1 MTASQG
7 SETHISDEHVTG
19 QAPPPP
25 GGAATTRWRLHRGGI
40 VNVWQYAV
48 EEFDLSGGRAIFQ
61 GTNGSGKSRTLELLL
76 PLCLDGDLRQIG
88 SKGYD
93 TVSMRRLMLD
103 DYTGG
108 PNRIG
113 YAWLELRRTV
123 GGREEFLTSGIG
135 IKASANSQQIGDSW
149 RFVTDRRVGEDF
161 QLVFDGTPVGATQL
175 RDLLGAD
182 CLHDEEP
189 FRAKIAELVYGI
201 PAVRYADLLH
211 LQRTLRNPD
220 VGLKVLEGQ
229 LEQIL
234 SDSLPPLDPAVV
246 EQLARSF
253 EDLESIRD
261 NIRTLGAADT
271 ALQRFLSS
279 YAGYAYSSLR
289 SAGRRGVDATKELAT
304 ARNEI
309 TRLMARLG
317 DEESAAEKAEAEV
330 AQLEEQEL
338 ALESKIDSL
347 KSSPAY
353 DSVRDLADR
362 KRVVSAARQAAVS
375 ALGQL
380 RTQREHTE
388 QLVDSVV
395 SELARFV
402 DDTNQAAE
410 LSDSV
415 RSRMREAG
423 LDPRLCPQVPSVP
436 EAAATEVHEFVR
448 LTADPEAEPEEATRR
463 TPPDLAPHSL
473 RAALED
479 AGSQAAGAVAALRE
493 RCAVTLTLL
502 ERARELDSERS
513 EVERL
518 HREARE
524 AQLEATESVGRRNE
538 AAQRLEDVAATWHTA
553 VVHWSSA
560 GPLAT
565 TEPAPELVP
574 PTLADL
580 TADVDAARGA
590 TERAHG
596 WLRGRLPVLHT
607 EVARASRAVDD
618 LDRRMAESEDE
629 LDALR
634 AGVDP
639 EPALP
644 VSDVDRDPAAGAAFY
659 RLVDFAPSLSP
670 AERAGCEAALESSGL
685 LNAWVTADGTLTDAA
700 RRDLTAI
707 VAGATVSP
715 SLADVLVPAV
725 PPGSPVSAD
734 LVTRVLTRVGLDTDA
749 GLSIALDGRW
759 RAGVLTGAMTKP
771 AAEFV
776 GAGARETTRHRR
788 IGDLISELARLAD
801 ERELAVKALT
811 VTQEHVAAWERHT
824 DDYPDD
830 REVLAAHVTLRA
842 AAAAADDASNKA
854 FSLRD
859 KHSGT
864 GDRYRARQDALHTD
878 ARAAGLDATAE
889 SLQLARASAMEARTT
904 AEQLATALTKRCL
917 GGVDSL
923 TRSLDS
929 HARVDAELADVQAG
943 ADRACLDY
951 LNEQAGYEERVRAI
965 GGAAEQ
971 LERELSAAEEAR
983 ASVRRRLPE
992 IRKGATA
999 ARVKAGKSQTQI
1011 DTRQT
1016 KITELT
1022 EREAVAQHRFREALA
1037 ADGVWQA
1044 AVGQPLPA
1052 ESAEAYEVLTA
1063 HPRDGV
1069 SEDTVLG
1076 NLQTLQS
1083 TLAGSHDVIA
1093 QRSAD
1098 ILTVTVTGAQGPQP
1112 VAVAAR
1118 EVAARLT
1125 AQRGL
1130 LSEEY
1135 QLIFDTFMLRD
1146 LADKLATQIEVAD
1159 DLCRRMNETLDVARS
1174 SQGVHVQ
1181 LDWQPAPDLDEDM
1194 RQAMRLIRTPFA
1206 KRGDGQD
1213 EALRTALTERITA
1226 ERDGHSGDYAEV
1238 LARALDYRTWYRFTV
1253 RVKDLGPDGGPRTRR
1268 MRQLSSGET
1277 RLISYVTLFAAASAF
1292 YDAVSTAADQPP
1304 IRLVLLDEAFER
1316 LDEPTIARMLGLL
1329 VDLDM
1334 DWIITWPSGWGLS
1347 EKIPRM
1353 HIYDVLRPK
1362 GGTGIACTHAIWT
1375 GRSLTDDPR

>member
-1 MTASQG
+1 MT
-7 SETHISDEHVTG
+7 EEVR
-19 QAPPPP
+19 P
-25 GGAATTRWRLHRGGI
+25 TRWKLHRGGI

-48 EEFDLSGGRAIFQ
+48 EEFDLSGGRVIFQ

-113 YAWLELRRTV
+113 YAWIELRRTV
-123 GGREEFLTSGIG
+123 TRDGADREEFLTSGIG
-135 IKASANSQQIGDSW
+135 IKASANSQAIGDSW
-149 RFVTDRRVGEDF
+149 RWVTDRRVGEDF
-161 QLVFDGTPVGATQL
+161 QLVTDGTPVSATQL
-175 RDLLGAD
+175 RDILGAD

-271 ALQRFLSS
+271 ALQRFLAS

-289 SAGRRGVDATKELAT
+289 SAGKRSADASKELAS
-304 ARNEI
+304 AHNEI
-309 TRLMARLG
+309 TKLTSRLM
-317 DEESAAEKAEAEV
+317 DEERAAEQAETEV
-330 AQLEEQEL
+330 AALEEQEL
-338 ALESKIDSL
+338 TLEGKIDSL
-347 KSSPAY
+347 KASPAY

-375 ALGQL
+375 ALKQL

-395 SELARFV
+395 AELSRFS

-410 LSDSV
+410 LADSV

-423 LDPRLCPQVPSVP
+423 LDPRLCPTVPAVP
-436 EAAATEVHEFVR
+436 EAAATELVETVR
-448 LTADPEAEPEEATRR
+448 TSLDPEAEPEETTRR

-479 AGSQAAGAVAALRE
+479 AGEQAGRAVAALRE

-502 ERARELDSERS
+502 ERARELDSEKS
-513 EVERL
+513 EVDRL
-518 HREARE
+518 QREARE
-524 AQLEATESVGRRNE
+524 AQLQATEAVGQRNV
-538 AAQRLEDVAATWHTA
+538 AAQRLEDVAATWHAAATQWA
-553 VVHWSSA
+553 SA

-565 TEPAPELVP
+565 QPDTQELAPPAVTE
-574 PTLADL
+574 L
-580 TADVDAARGA
+580 TSDVDAATRSA
-590 TERAHG
+590 ERAHA
-596 WLRGRLPVLHT
+596 WLRSRLPALHA
-607 EVARASRAVDD
+607 EVDRASRAVD
-618 LDRRMAESEDE
+618 E
-629 LDALR
+629 LDQRMTESDAELVALQS
-634 AGVDP
+634 GVDP

-644 VSDVDRDPAAGAAFY
+644 LAGADRPSHAGEAFY
-659 RLVDFAPSLSP
+659 RLVDFSPTLSDVD
-670 AERAGCEAALESSGL
+670 RAGCEAALESSGL
-685 LNAWVTADGTLTDAA
+685 LNAWVTADGTLTDASS
-700 RRDLTAI
+700 RDLTAI
-707 VAGATVSP
+707 VAGPPVSP

-734 LVTRVLTRVGLDTDA
+734 LVTQLLSRVGLGSQA
-749 GLSIALDGRW
+749 GLSISLDGRW

-776 GAGARETTRHRR
+776 GAGARETTRHKR
-788 IGDLISELARLAD
+788 IGDLSADLARLAD
-801 ERELAVKALT
+801 ERELAAKALT
-811 VTQEHVAAWERHT
+811 VTQEHAAAWEQHI
-824 DDYPDD
+824 DEYPDD

-842 AAAAADDASNKA
+842 AASAADDASARA

-859 KHSGT
+859 RNSG
-864 GDRYRARQDALHTD
+864 GADRHRARHDALLTD
-878 ARAAGLDATAE
+878 ARAAGLDAAAE
-889 SLQLARASAMEARTT
+889 SLQLARASALEARTT

-923 TRSLDS
+923 TRALDN
-929 HARVDAELADVQAG
+929 HARTDAELADVQAG

-951 LNEQAGYEERVRAI
+951 VQEQAGYEERVKAI

-971 LERELSAAEEAR
+971 LERELSAAEESR
-983 ASVRRRLPE
+983 ASVRGRLPE
-992 IRKGATA
+992 LRQQATD
-999 ARVKAGKSQTQI
+999 ARVKAGKTQTQI
-1011 DTRQT
+1011 DNRQA
-1016 KITELT
+1016 KIAELT
-1022 EREAVAQHRFREALA
+1022 EREAGARQRFVDALS
-1037 ADGVWQA
+1037 ADGVWPA
-1044 AVGQPLPA
+1044 AVSADLPDDPA
-1052 ESAEAYEVLTA
+1052 EAFTVLTA
-1063 HPRDGV
+1063 NPRDGV
-1069 SEDTVLG
+1069 SEDTVLS

-1118 EVAARLT
+1118 EVAERLT
-1125 AQRGL
+1125 AQRDL

-1135 QLIFDTFMLRD
+1135 QQIFDAFMLRD
-1146 LADKLATQIEVAD
+1146 LADKLATQMEVAD

-1181 LDWQPAPDLDEDM
+1181 LDWQPAPDLDDDM
-1194 RQAMRLIRTPFA
+1194 RQAMTLIRTPFA
-1206 KRGDGQD
+1206 KRAEGQD
-1213 EALRTALTERITA
+1213 EALRTALTNRITS

-1253 RVKDLGPDGGPRTRR
+1253 RVKDLGPDGAPRTRR

-1292 YDAVSTAADQPP
+1292 YDAVSTTADQPP

-1375 GRSLTDDPR
+1375 GKGLTDDPR

>member
-1 MTASQG
+1 M
-7 SETHISDEHVTG
+7 
-19 QAPPPP
+19 
-25 GGAATTRWRLHRGGI
+25 TTRWKLHRGGI

-113 YAWLELRRTV
+113 YAWIELRRTV
-123 GGREEFLTSGIG
+123 GHNGTEREEFLTSGIG

-149 RFVTDRRVGEDF
+149 RFVTDRRVGQDF
-161 QLVFDGTPVGATQL
+161 PLVNDGTPIGATQL

-182 CLHDEEP
+182 CLHDEAP

-234 SDSLPPLDPAVV
+234 SDSLPPLDPAVI

-271 ALQRFLSS
+271 ALQRFLAS

-289 SAGRRGVDATKELAT
+289 TAGKRSADAAKELAS

-309 TRLMARLG
+309 TKLMTRCQ
-317 DEESAAEKAEAEV
+317 DEEQAAEQAEVEV

-338 ALESKIDSL
+338 TLEAKIDSL

-375 ALGQL
+375 ALKQL

-395 SELARFV
+395 AELARFT
-402 DDTNQAAE
+402 DDTTQAAE
-410 LSDSV
+410 LADSV

-423 LDPRLCPQVPSVP
+423 LDPRLCPTVPAVP
-436 EAAATEVHEFVR
+436 EAAATELHETVR
-448 LTADPEAEPEEATRR
+448 ISLDPEAEPEQTTRR

-473 RAALED
+473 RAALEH
-479 AGSQAAGAVAALRE
+479 AGEQAGQAVAALRE

-502 ERARELDSERS
+502 ERARELDTERS
-513 EVERL
+513 EVDRL
-518 HREARE
+518 QREARE

-553 VVHWSSA
+553 AVQWSSS

-565 TEPAPELVP
+565 VPYTGELAPPA
-574 PTLADL
+574 LADL
-580 TADVDAARGA
+580 TDNVDAAREA
-590 TERAHG
+590 TERAHA
-596 WLRGRLPVLHT
+596 WLRGRLPALAA
-607 EVARASRAVDD
+607 EVDRAARAVDE
-618 LDRRMAESEDE
+618 LDERMAEADAE
-629 LDALR
+629 LAALQ

-639 EPALP
+639 EPALLVP
-644 VSDVDRDPAAGAAFY
+644 DVDRSPTSGAAFY
-659 RLVDFAPSLSP
+659 RLVDFAPSLS
-670 AERAGCEAALESSGL
+670 AEDRAGCEAALESSGL
-685 LNAWVTADGTLTDAA
+685 LNAWVTADGTLTDASS
-700 RRDLTAI
+700 RDLTAI
-707 VAGATVSP
+707 VAGPPASP
-715 SLADVLVPAV
+715 SLSDVLAPAV
-725 PPGSPVSAD
+725 PPGSPVSTD
-734 LVTRVLTRVGLDTDA
+734 LVTRLLDRVGLGSADA
-749 GLSIALDGRW
+749 GLSISLDGRW

-776 GAGARETTRHRR
+776 GAGARETARHKR
-788 IGDLISELARLAD
+788 IGDLSSTLARLAD
-801 ERELAVKALT
+801 ERELAAKALT
-811 VTQEHVAAWERHT
+811 AAQEHAAAWERHI
-824 DDYPDD
+824 DEYPDD
-830 REVLAAHVTLRA
+830 RELLAAHVTLRA
-842 AAAAADDASNKA
+842 AAASADDASAKA

-859 KHSGT
+859 KNSGSA
-864 GDRYRARQDALHTD
+864 DRHRARYDALLTD
-878 ARAAGLDATAE
+878 ARAAGLDASAE
-889 SLQLARASAMEARTT
+889 SLQTARASALEARTT
-904 AEQLATALTKRCL
+904 AEQLASALTKRCL

-923 TRSLDS
+923 TRALDN
-929 HARVDAELADVQAG
+929 HARTDAELADVQAG

-951 LNEQAGYEERVRAI
+951 AHEQAGYEERVKAI

-971 LERELSAAEEAR
+971 LERELSAAEEQR
-983 ASVRRRLPE
+983 AAVRARLPE
-992 IRKGATA
+992 MRQQATD

-1011 DTRQT
+1011 DTKQT

-1022 EREAVAQHRFREALA
+1022 EREAVAKQRFRDALA
-1037 ADGVWQA
+1037 ADGVWPA
-1044 AVGQPLPA
+1044 AVPLELPDDPA
-1052 ESAEAYEVLTA
+1052 EAFTVLTA
-1063 HPRDGV
+1063 NPRDGV

-1093 QRSAD
+1093 QRSAE

-1118 EVAARLT
+1118 EVAERLA
-1125 AQRGL
+1125 AQRDL

-1135 QLIFDTFMLRD
+1135 QQIFDAFMLRD

-1181 LDWQPAPDLDEDM
+1181 LDWQPAPDLDDEM
-1194 RQAMRLIRTPFA
+1194 RQAMTLIRTPFA
-1206 KRGDGQD
+1206 KRGEGQD
-1213 EALRTALTERITA
+1213 EALRTALTDRITA
-1226 ERDGHSGDYAEV
+1226 ERDGHSGDYADV

-1253 RVKDLGPDGGPRTRR
+1253 RVKDLGPDGAPRTRR

-1304 IRLVLLDEAFER
+1304 VRLVLLDEAFER

-1362 GGTGIACTHAIWT
+1362 GGSGIACTHAIWT
-1375 GRSLTDDPR
+1375 GKALTEDPK

>member
-1 MTASQG
+1 MT
-7 SETHISDEHVTG
+7 D
-19 QAPPPP
+19 
-25 GGAATTRWRLHRGGI
+25 TRWKLHRGGI

-48 EEFDLSGGRAIFQ
+48 EEFDFSGGRVIFQ

-113 YAWLELRRTV
+113 YAWIELRRER
-123 GGREEFLTSGIG
+123 GGREEFLTTGIG

-149 RFVTDRRVGEDF
+149 RFVTDRRVGTGIEDF
-161 QLVFDGTPVGATQL
+161 PLVVDGTPVGATQL

-182 CLHDEEP
+182 CLHDEAP
-189 FRAKIAELVYGI
+189 FRAKVAELVYGI

-271 ALQRFLSS
+271 ALQRFLAS
-279 YAGYAYSSLR
+279 YNGYAYRELR
-289 SAGRRGVDATKELAT
+289 SAGKRGVDASKELSA

-309 TRLMARLG
+309 TKLMARLR
-317 DEESAAEKAEAEV
+317 DEEASAEKAEVEV

-338 ALESKIDSL
+338 TLESKIDSL

-375 ALGQL
+375 ALKGL

-410 LSDSV
+410 LADSV

-423 LDPRLCPQVPSVP
+423 LDPRLCPQVPAVP

-448 LTADPEAEPEEATRR
+448 LSLDPEAEPEETTRR
-463 TPPDLAPHSL
+463 TPPDLQPHSL
-473 RAALED
+473 RAALE
-479 AGSQAAGAVAALRE
+479 ACGAQAAEAVAALRE

-518 HREARE
+518 QREARE

-538 AAQRLEDVAATWHTA
+538 AAQRLEDVAATWHAA
-553 VVHWSSA
+553 VVQWSTA

-565 TEPAPELVP
+565 IERGPELTP
-574 PTLADL
+574 PALADL

-590 TERAHG
+590 TERVHA
-596 WLRGRLPVLHT
+596 WLRGRQPMLHA
-607 EVARASRAVDD
+607 EVDRAGRGVEE
-618 LDRRMAESEDE
+618 LDRRMLEAEDE
-629 LDALR
+629 LNALR

-659 RLVDFAPSLSP
+659 RLVDFALALSP

-685 LNAWVTADGTLTDAA
+685 LNAWVTADGTLTDATS
-700 RRDLTAI
+700 RDLTAI
-707 VAGATVSP
+707 VAGPAVSP

-734 LVTRVLTRVGLDTDA
+734 LVTQVLTRVGLDTDA
-749 GLSIALDGRW
+749 GLSISLDGRW

-776 GAGARETTRHRR
+776 GAGARETARHKR
-788 IGDLISELARLAD
+788 IGDITSGLARLAD

-811 VTQEHVAAWERHT
+811 VAQENVAAWERHT
-824 DDYPDD
+824 DEYPDD

-864 GDRYRARQDALHTD
+864 GDRYRARQDALLTD

-889 SLQLARASAMEARTT
+889 SLQLARASALEARTT
-904 AEQLATALTKRCL
+904 AEQLATTLTKRCL

-923 TRSLDS
+923 TRSLDN
-929 HARVDAELADVQAG
+929 HARIDAELADVQAA

-951 LNEQAGYEERVRAI
+951 LNEQAGYEERVKAI

-971 LERELSAAEEAR
+971 LERELSAAEEER
-983 ASVRRRLPE
+983 AAVRQRLPE
-992 IRKGATA
+992 IRQEATA

-1011 DTRQT
+1011 DTKQS
-1016 KITELT
+1016 KIAELT
-1022 EREAVAQHRFREALA
+1022 ERELAAQQRFRDALA
-1037 ADGVWQA
+1037 ADGVWPA
-1044 AVGQPLPA
+1044 AVDAPLPDDLT
-1052 ESAEAYEVLTA
+1052 EAYQVLMA

-1118 EVAARLT
+1118 EVAERLT
-1125 AQRGL
+1125 AQQDL

-1135 QLIFDTFMLRD
+1135 QQIFDAFMLRD

-1159 DLCRRMNETLDVARS
+1159 DLCRRMNDTLDVARS

-1181 LDWQPAPDLDEDM
+1181 LDWQPAPDLDDEM
-1194 RQAMRLIRTPFA
+1194 RQAMQLIRTPFA
-1206 KRGDGQD
+1206 KRAEGQD
-1213 EALRTALTERITA
+1213 EALRTALTDRITA

-1253 RVKDLGPDGGPRTRR
+1253 RVKDLGPDGSPRTRR

-1304 IRLVLLDEAFER
+1304 VRLVLLDEAFER

-1362 GGTGIACTHAIWT
+1362 GGSGIACTHAIWT
-1375 GRSLTDDPR
+1375 GKSLTDDPR

>member
-1 MTASQG
+1 M
-7 SETHISDEHVTG
+7 
-19 QAPPPP
+19 
-25 GGAATTRWRLHRGGI
+25 TTRWKLHRGGI

-48 EEFDLSGGRAIFQ
+48 EEFDFSGGRVIFQ

-113 YAWLELRRTV
+113 YAWIELRREV

-149 RFVTDRRVGEDF
+149 RFVTDRRVGAGLEDF
-161 QLVFDGTPVGATQL
+161 QLVYDGTPVGATQL

-182 CLHDEEP
+182 CLHDEGP

-234 SDSLPPLDPAVV
+234 SDSLPPLDPTVI

-279 YAGYAYSSLR
+279 YAGYAYRELR
-289 SAGRRGVDATKELAT
+289 SAGKRGVDASKELSA
-304 ARNEI
+304 ARTEI
-309 TRLMARLG
+309 TKLMARLR
-317 DEESAAEKAEAEV
+317 DEEAAAEKAEVEV

-338 ALESKIDSL
+338 TLESKIDSL

-375 ALGQL
+375 ALKQL

-410 LSDSV
+410 LADSV

-423 LDPRLCPQVPSVP
+423 LDPRLCPQVPAVP

-448 LTADPEAEPEEATRR
+448 LSLDPEAEPEEATRR
-463 TPPDLAPHSL
+463 VPPDIQPHSL
-473 RAALED
+473 RAALE
-479 AGSQAAGAVAALRE
+479 ACGAQAAEAVAALRE

-518 HREARE
+518 QREARE

-538 AAQRLEDVAATWHTA
+538 AAQRLEDVAATWHAA
-553 VVHWSSA
+553 VLRWSSA

-565 TEPAPELVP
+565 VEQAAELVP
-574 PTLADL
+574 PALADL
-580 TADVDAARGA
+580 AADVDAARGA
-590 TERAHG
+590 TERAAA
-596 WLRGRLPVLHT
+596 WLRGRLPVLHA
-607 EVARASRAVDD
+607 EVDRAGRGVDE
-618 LDRRMAESEDE
+618 LDRRMAAAEDE
-629 LDALR
+629 LNALR
-634 AGVDP
+634 SGVDP

-644 VSDVDRDPAAGAAFY
+644 VSDVDRDPATGAAFY
-659 RLVDFAPSLSP
+659 RLVDFAPALSA

-685 LNAWVTADGTLTDAA
+685 LNAWVTADGTLTDASS
-700 RRDLTAI
+700 RDLTAI
-707 VAGATVSP
+707 VAGPTVSP
-715 SLADVLVPAV
+715 SLSDVLVPAV

-734 LVTRVLTRVGLDTDA
+734 LVTQVLGRVGLGTDA

-776 GAGARETTRHRR
+776 GAGARETARQKR
-788 IGDLISELARLAD
+788 IGDLASELARLAD

-811 VTQEHVAAWERHT
+811 VAQEHVVAWEHHT
-824 DDYPDD
+824 DEYPDD
-830 REVLAAHVTLRA
+830 RELLAAHVTLRA
-842 AAAAADDASNKA
+842 AAASADDASNKA

-864 GDRYRARQDALHTD
+864 GDRYRARQDALLTD

-889 SLQLARASAMEARTT
+889 SLQLARASALEARTT
-904 AEQLATALTKRCL
+904 AEQLQTALTKRCL

-923 TRSLDS
+923 TRSLDN

-943 ADRACLDY
+943 ADRACLDHRS
-951 LNEQAGYEERVRAI
+951 EQAGYEERVRAI

-971 LERELSAAEEAR
+971 LERELSAAEEER
-983 ASVRRRLPE
+983 ASVRQRLPE
-992 IRKGATA
+992 IRQEATA
-999 ARVKAGKSQTQI
+999 ARVRAGKTQTQI
-1011 DTRQT
+1011 DTKQS
-1016 KITELT
+1016 KVAELT
-1022 EREAVAQHRFREALA
+1022 DREAAARQRFRDALS
-1037 ADGVWQA
+1037 ADGVWPA
-1044 AVGQPLPA
+1044 AVDAPVPDDLT
-1052 ESAEAYEVLTA
+1052 EAYQVLTA

-1069 SEDTVLG
+1069 GEDTVLG

-1118 EVAARLT
+1118 EVAERLT
-1125 AQRGL
+1125 AQRDL

-1135 QLIFDTFMLRD
+1135 QQIFDAFMLRD

-1159 DLCRRMNETLDVARS
+1159 DLCRRMNETLDRARS

-1181 LDWQPAPDLDEDM
+1181 LDWQPAPDLDDDM
-1194 RQAMRLIRTPFA
+1194 RQAMQLIRTPFA
-1206 KRGDGQD
+1206 KRAEGQD

-1238 LARALDYRTWYRFTV
+1238 LARALDYRSWYRFTV

-1304 IRLVLLDEAFER
+1304 VRLVLLDEAFER

-1375 GRSLTDDPR
+1375 GKSLTDPN

>member
-1 MTASQG
+1 MTAP
-7 SETHISDEHVTG
+7 V
-19 QAPPPP
+19 ANV
-25 GGAATTRWRLHRGGI
+25 TTRWQLHRGGI

-113 YAWLELRRTV
+113 YAWIELRREV

-135 IKASANSQQIGDSW
+135 IKASANSQAIGDSW
-149 RFVTDRRVGEDF
+149 RFVTDRRIGRDVE
-161 QLVFDGTPVGATQL
+161 LVVDGTPIGATQL

-189 FRAKIAELVYGI
+189 FRARIAELVYGI

-271 ALQRFLSS
+271 ALQRFLAS

-289 SAGRRGVDATKELAT
+289 GAGKRSMDASKDLAAARAEVTKLV
-304 ARNEI
+304 N
-309 TRLMARLG
+309 RLR
-317 DEESAAEKAEAEV
+317 DEESAAEKAEVEV
-330 AQLEEQEL
+330 AQLAEQEL
-338 ALESKIDSL
+338 TLESKIDSL

-395 SELARFV
+395 SELARFT
-402 DDTNQAAE
+402 DDTTQAAE
-410 LSDSV
+410 LAESV
-415 RSRMREAG
+415 RTRMREAG
-423 LDPRLCPQVPSVP
+423 LDPRLCPSVPVVP
-436 EAAATEVHEFVR
+436 EAAATELHETVR
-448 LTADPEAEPEEATRR
+448 TSLDPEAEPVETTRR

-473 RAALED
+473 RAALE
-479 AGSQAAGAVAALRE
+479 AAGEQAGAAVAALRE

-502 ERARELDSERS
+502 ERARELDAERT
-513 EVERL
+513 EVDRL

-538 AAQRLEDVAATWHTA
+538 AAQRLEDVAATWHGA
-553 VVHWSSA
+553 VLRWSAA

-565 TEPAPELVP
+565 LSEQVAPPPDLAALV
-574 PTLADL
+574 
-580 TADVDAARGA
+580 ADVDAAREA
-590 TERAHG
+590 TEAAHT
-596 WLRGRLPVLHT
+596 WLRGRLPALHA
-607 EVARASRAVDD
+607 EVERASRAVGE
-618 LDRRMAESEDE
+618 LDTRIGEGDDE
-629 LDALR
+629 LAALR
-634 AGVDP
+634 SGVDP

-644 VSDVDRDPAAGAAFY
+644 AAAGDRDPALGAAFY
-659 RLVDFAPSLSP
+659 RLVEFAPALTD
-670 AERAGCEAALESSGL
+670 AERAGCEAALESAGL

-700 RRDLTAI
+700 ARDLTAV
-707 VAGATVSP
+707 VAGPEVSP
-715 SLADVLVPAV
+715 SLADVLAPAV
-725 PPGSPVSAD
+725 PPGSPVSTS
-734 LVTRVLTRVGLDTDA
+734 LVTQLLTRVGLDSDA
-749 GLSIALDGRW
+749 GLSISLDGRW
-759 RAGVLTGAMTKP
+759 RAGVLTGAMSKP

-776 GAGARETTRHRR
+776 GAGARETARHRR
-788 IGDLISELARLAD
+788 IEDLTATLRALAD

-811 VTQEHVAAWERHT
+811 VAQEHAAAWSDHI

-830 REVLAAHVTLRA
+830 REVLAAHVTLRGA
-842 AAAAADDASNKA
+842 SAAADDANAKA

-859 KHSGT
+859 RHSGAA
-864 GDRYRARQDALHTD
+864 DRHRARQDALLSD
-878 ARAAGLDATAE
+878 ARTAGLDAAAE
-889 SLQLARASAMEARTT
+889 SLQLARASALEARAT

-923 TRSLDS
+923 TRALDN
-929 HARVDAELADVQAG
+929 HARTDAELADVQAG
-943 ADRACLDY
+943 ADRACLDHA
-951 LNEQAGYEERVRAI
+951 NERAGYEERVRAI
-965 GGAAEQ
+965 GEAAEQ

-983 ASVRRRLPE
+983 AAVRQRLP
-992 IRKGATA
+992 GARQQATD
-999 ARVKAGKSQTQI
+999 ARVRAGKTQTQI
-1011 DTRQT
+1011 DTKEARVA
-1016 KITELT
+1016 ELT
-1022 EREAVAQHRFREALA
+1022 DRETTAQHRFRDALA
-1037 ADGVWQA
+1037 AEGVWPA
-1044 AVGQPLPA
+1044 AVAAPLPA
-1052 ESAEAYEVLTA
+1052 DLGEAYTVLTA
-1063 HPRDGV
+1063 SPRDGV

-1112 VAVAAR
+1112 VAVAAA
-1118 EVAARLT
+1118 EVADRLA
-1125 AQRGL
+1125 AQRDL

-1135 QLIFDTFMLRD
+1135 QQIFDAFMLRD

-1159 DLCRRMNETLDVARS
+1159 DLCRRMNSTLDVVRS

-1194 RQAMRLIRTPFA
+1194 RQAITLIRTPFA
-1206 KRGDGQD
+1206 DRGDGQD
-1213 EALRTALTERITA
+1213 ETLRTALTDRITS

-1253 RVKDLGPDGGPRTRR
+1253 RVKDLGPDGAPRTRR

-1292 YDAVSTAADQPP
+1292 YDAVSTTAEQPP
-1304 IRLVLLDEAFER
+1304 VRLVLLDEAFER

-1362 GGTGIACTHAIWT
+1362 GGSGIACTHAIWT
-1375 GRSLTDDPR
+1375 GNTLTDHSD

>member
-1 MTASQG
+1 MTG
-7 SETHISDEHVTG
+7 
-19 QAPPPP
+19 
-25 GGAATTRWRLHRGGI
+25 RWKLHRGGI

-113 YAWLELRRTV
+113 YAWIELRRVV
-123 GGREEFLTSGIG
+123 GEREEFLTSGIG
-135 IKASANSQQIGDSW
+135 IKASANSQAIGDSW
-149 RFVTDRRVGEDF
+149 RFVTDRRVGQDF
-161 QLVFDGTPVGATQL
+161 PLVVDGTPVSATQL

-182 CLHDEEP
+182 RMHDEEP
-189 FRAKIAELVYGI
+189 FRARIAELVYGI
-201 PAVRYADLLH
+201 PAARYADLLH

-234 SDSLPPLDPAVV
+234 SDSLPPLDPAVI

-271 ALQRFLSS
+271 ALQRFLAS

-289 SAGRRGVDATKELAT
+289 TAGKRAVDATKELTA

-309 TRLMARLG
+309 TKLMARLAN
-317 DEESAAEKAEAEV
+317 EEQAAEQAEV
-330 AQLEEQEL
+330 EVATLEEQEL
-338 ALESKIDSL
+338 ALEAKIDSL
-347 KSSPAY
+347 RSSPAY

-375 ALGQL
+375 ALKQL

-395 SELARFV
+395 AELARFT
-402 DDTNQAAE
+402 DDTTQAAE
-410 LSDSV
+410 LSDAV
-415 RSRMREAG
+415 RARMREAG
-423 LDPRLCPQVPSVP
+423 LDSRLCPTVPAVP
-436 EAAATEVHEFVR
+436 EAAATELVETVR
-448 LTADPEAEPEEATRR
+448 TSFDPEAEPEETTRR
-463 TPPDLAPHSL
+463 TPPDVAPHSL
-473 RAALED
+473 RAALE
-479 AGSQAAGAVAALRE
+479 AAGEQAGHAVAALRE

-502 ERARELDSERS
+502 ERARELDTERS
-513 EVERL
+513 EVDRL
-518 HREARE
+518 QREARD
-524 AQLEATESVGRRNE
+524 AQLKATEAVGQRNE
-538 AAQRLEDVAATWHTA
+538 AAQRLEDVAATWHAATTKWA
-553 VVHWSSA
+553 ES

-565 TEPAPELVP
+565 LTAHPELALP
-574 PTLADL
+574 ALADL
-580 TADVDAARGA
+580 TSDVDAAKQA
-590 TERAHG
+590 TERAHA
-596 WLRGRLPVLHT
+596 WLRGQVPALHA
-607 EVARASRAVDD
+607 EVDRASRVVYG
-618 LDRRMAESEDE
+618 LDVQLAEAETE
-629 LDALR
+629 LAALQS
-634 AGVDP
+634 GVDP

-644 VSDVDRDPAAGAAFY
+644 VSDVDRSPAEGAAFY

-670 AERAGCEAALESSGL
+670 ADRAGCEAALESAGL
-685 LNAWVTADGTLTDAA
+685 LNAWVTADGTLTDATS
-700 RRDLTAI
+700 RDLTAI
-707 VAGATVSP
+707 VAGPEVSP
-715 SLADVLVPAV
+715 SLKDVLTPAV
-725 PPGSPVSAD
+725 PPGSPVSTD
-734 LVTRVLTRVGLDTDA
+734 LVTRLLSRVGLDTDA
-749 GLSIALDGRW
+749 GLSISLDGRW

-776 GAGARETTRHRR
+776 GAGARETTRHKR
-788 IGDLISELARLAD
+788 IHDLSTELARLAD
-801 ERELAVKALT
+801 ERELAAKALT
-811 VTQEHVAAWERHT
+811 VAQEHATAWERHI
-824 DDYPDD
+824 DEHPDD
-830 REVLAAHVTLRA
+830 RELLAAHVTLRA
-842 AAAAADDASNKA
+842 ATAAADDASAKA

-859 KHSGT
+859 KNAGQA
-864 GDRYRARQDALHTD
+864 DRHRARQDALLVD
-878 ARAAGLDATAE
+878 ARAAGLDAAAE
-889 SLQLARASAMEARTT
+889 SLQLARASALEARTT

-923 TRSLDS
+923 TRALDN

-951 LNEQAGYEERVRAI
+951 AYEQAAYEERVRAI

-971 LERELSAAEEAR
+971 LERELSAAEEQR
-983 ASVRRRLPE
+983 ASVRQRLPE
-992 IRKGATA
+992 VRQRATD
-999 ARVKAGKSQTQI
+999 ARVKAGKTQTQI

-1016 KITELT
+1016 KTEELT
-1022 EREAVAQHRFREALA
+1022 ERETAARQRFRDALA
-1037 ADGVWQA
+1037 ADGVWPA
-1044 AVGQPLPA
+1044 AVPA
-1052 ESAEAYEVLTA
+1052 ELPDDLTEAYTTLMANT
-1063 HPRDGV
+1063 RDGV
-1069 SEDTVLG
+1069 SEDTVLS

-1118 EVAARLT
+1118 EVAERLG
-1125 AQRGL
+1125 AQRDL

-1135 QLIFDTFMLRD
+1135 QQIFDAFMLRD

-1181 LDWQPAPDLDEDM
+1181 LDWQPAPDLDDVM
-1194 RQAMRLIRTPFA
+1194 RQAIALIRTPFA
-1206 KRGDGQD
+1206 KRGEGQD
-1213 EALRTALTERITA
+1213 EALRTALTDRITA
-1226 ERDGHSGDYAEV
+1226 ERDGHTGDYADV

-1253 RVKDLGPDGGPRTRR
+1253 RVKDLGPDGAPRTRR

-1362 GGTGIACTHAIWT
+1362 GGSGIACTHAIWT
-1375 GRSLTDDPR
+1375 GKALTEDPK

>member
-1 MTASQG
+1 MTTPT
-7 SETHISDEHVTG
+7 EVR
-19 QAPPPP
+19 P
-25 GGAATTRWRLHRGGI
+25 TRWTLHRGGI

-48 EEFDLSGGRAIFQ
+48 EEFDLSGGRVIFQ

-113 YAWLELRRTV
+113 YAWIELRRTTGV
-123 GGREEFLTSGIG
+123 DGSVREEFLTSGIG
-135 IKASANSQQIGDSW
+135 IKASANSQTIGDSW
-149 RFVTDRRVGEDF
+149 RWVTDRRVGVDF
-161 QLVFDGTPVGATQL
+161 DLVTDGTPVGATQL

-271 ALQRFLSS
+271 ALQRFLAS

-289 SAGRRGVDATKELAT
+289 SAGKKSADAAKELAG
-304 ARNEI
+304 AHNEI
-309 TRLMARLG
+309 TKLTARLM
-317 DEESAAEKAEAEV
+317 DEEKAAEQAEIDV
-330 AQLEEQEL
+330 AALEEQEL
-338 ALESKIDSL
+338 TLEGKIDSL

-362 KRVVSAARQAAVS
+362 KRIVSAARQAAVS
-375 ALGQL
+375 ALKQL

-395 SELARFV
+395 AELSRFT
-402 DDTNQAAE
+402 DDTTQAAE
-410 LSDSV
+410 LADSV

-423 LDPRLCPQVPSVP
+423 LDPRLCPTVPAVP
-436 EAAATEVHEFVR
+436 EAAATELVEVVR
-448 LTADPEAEPEEATRR
+448 TSLDPEAEPEQTTRR

-473 RAALED
+473 RAALAE
-479 AGSQAAGAVAALRE
+479 AGEQAGRAVAALRE

-502 ERARELDSERS
+502 ERARELDTERS
-513 EVERL
+513 EVDRL
-518 HREARE
+518 QREARE
-524 AQLEATESVGRRNE
+524 AQLQATEAVGQRNV
-538 AAQRLEDVAATWHTA
+538 AAQRLEDVAATWHAAA
-553 VVHWSSA
+553 VQWSSA

-565 TEPAPELVP
+565 QPDARELAPPAV
-574 PTLADL
+574 ADL
-580 TADVDAARGA
+580 TSDVDAATRA
-590 TERAHG
+590 TERAHA
-596 WLRGRLPVLHT
+596 WLRSRLPALHA
-607 EVARASRAVDD
+607 EADRASRAVDD
-618 LDRRMAESEDE
+618 LDDRMTEADAE
-629 LDALR
+629 LAALQ

-639 EPALP
+639 EPPKP
-644 VSDVDRDPAAGAAFY
+644 VSSVERSPHEGEAFY
-659 RLVDFAPSLSP
+659 RLVDFASSLSDVD
-670 AERAGCEAALESSGL
+670 RAGCEAALESSGL

-700 RRDLTAI
+700 SRDLTAI
-707 VAGATVSP
+707 VAGPAASP

-725 PPGSPVSAD
+725 PPGSPVSTD
-734 LVTRVLTRVGLDTDA
+734 LVTQLLSRVGLDAEA
-749 GLSIALDGRW
+749 GLSISLDGRW

-776 GAGARETTRHRR
+776 GAGARETGRHKR
-788 IGDLISELARLAD
+788 IGDLSAELARLAD
-801 ERELAVKALT
+801 ERELAAKALT
-811 VTQEHVAAWERHT
+811 VAQEHAAAWEHHI
-824 DDYPDD
+824 DEYPDD

-842 AAAAADDASNKA
+842 AAGAADDASTKA

-859 KHSGT
+859 RNSGAA
-864 GDRYRARQDALHTD
+864 DRHRARHDALLTD
-878 ARAAGLDATAE
+878 ARAAGLDAAAE
-889 SLQLARASAMEARTT
+889 SLQLARASALEARTT
-904 AEQLATALTKRCL
+904 AEQLAAALTKRCL
-917 GGVDSL
+917 GGVDNL
-923 TRSLDS
+923 TRALDN
-929 HARVDAELADVQAG
+929 HARTDAELADVQAG

-951 LNEQAGYEERVRAI
+951 AQEQAGYEERVKAI

-971 LERELSAAEEAR
+971 LERELSAAEDER
-983 ASVRRRLPE
+983 AAVRGRLPE
-992 IRKGATA
+992 LRQQATD

-1011 DTRQT
+1011 DNRQA

-1022 EREAVAQHRFREALA
+1022 EREAGVRQRFVDALA
-1037 ADGVWQA
+1037 ADGVWPA
-1044 AVGQPLPA
+1044 AVSAELPEDPA
-1052 ESAEAYEVLTA
+1052 EAFTVLTA
-1063 HPRDGV
+1063 NPRDGV

-1093 QRSAD
+1093 QRTAD
-1098 ILTVTVTGAQGPQP
+1098 ILTVTVTGARGPQP

-1118 EVAARLT
+1118 EVAERLA
-1125 AQRGL
+1125 AQRDL

-1135 QLIFDTFMLRD
+1135 QQIFDAFMLRD

-1194 RQAMRLIRTPFA
+1194 RHAMTLIRTPFA
-1206 KRGDGQD
+1206 KRGEGQD
-1213 EALRTALTERITA
+1213 ETLRTALTDRITA
-1226 ERDGHSGDYAEV
+1226 ERDGHSGDYADV

-1253 RVKDLGPDGGPRTRR
+1253 RVKDLGPDGSPRTRR

-1304 IRLVLLDEAFER
+1304 VRLVLLDEAFER

-1375 GRSLTDDPR
+1375 GKGLTEDPR

>member
-1 MTASQG
+1 MTA
-7 SETHISDEHVTG
+7 
-19 QAPPPP
+19 
-25 GGAATTRWRLHRGGI
+25 TRWKLHRGGI

-113 YAWLELRRTV
+113 YAWIELRREV
-123 GGREEFLTSGIG
+123 NGREEFLTSGIG

-149 RFVTDRRVGEDF
+149 RFVTDRRVGNGLEDF
-161 QLVFDGTPVGATQL
+161 QLVVDGTPVGATQL

-289 SAGRRGVDATKELAT
+289 SAGKRGVDAAKELSA

-309 TRLMARLG
+309 TKLMARLG
-317 DEESAAEKAEAEV
+317 DEESAASSAEVEV

-338 ALESKIDSL
+338 TLESKIDSL

-375 ALGQL
+375 ALKQL

-410 LSDSV
+410 LADSV

-423 LDPRLCPQVPSVP
+423 LDPRLCPQVPAVP

-448 LTADPEAEPEEATRR
+448 LSLDPEAEPEEATRR
-463 TPPDLAPHSL
+463 TPPDLQPHSL
-473 RAALED
+473 RAALEG
-479 AGSQAAGAVAALRE
+479 AGAQAAEAVAALRE

-518 HREARE
+518 QREARE

-538 AAQRLEDVAATWHTA
+538 AAQRLEDVAATWHAA
-553 VVHWSSA
+553 VLQWSSA
-560 GPLAT
+560 GPLANL
-565 TEPAPELVP
+565 ERAEELVP
-574 PTLADL
+574 PPLADL
-580 TADVDAARGA
+580 AADVDAARGA
-590 TERAHG
+590 TERAAG
-596 WLRGRLPVLHT
+596 WLRGRLPVLHAD
-607 EVARASRAVDD
+607 VDRASRGVDD

-629 LDALR
+629 LNALR

-644 VSDVDRDPAAGAAFY
+644 VSDVDRDPASGAAFY

-670 AERAGCEAALESSGL
+670 EERAGCEAALESSGL
-685 LNAWVTADGTLTDAA
+685 LNAWVTADGTLRDATS
-700 RRDLTAI
+700 RDLTAI
-707 VAGATVSP
+707 VAGPKVSP
-715 SLADVLVPAV
+715 SLSDVLVPAV
-725 PPGSPVSAD
+725 PPGSPVSTD
-734 LVTRVLTRVGLDTDA
+734 LVTQVLTRVGLDSDDKTDA
-749 GLSIALDGRW
+749 GLSISLDGRW

-776 GAGARETTRHRR
+776 GAGARETTRHKR
-788 IGDLISELARLAD
+788 IGDLSSELARLAD

-811 VTQEHVAAWERHT
+811 VAQEAVAAWERHT
-824 DDYPDD
+824 DEYPDD

-842 AAAAADDASNKA
+842 AAASADDASNKA

-864 GDRYRARQDALHTD
+864 GDRYRARQDALLTD

-889 SLQLARASAMEARTT
+889 SLQLARASALEARTT

-923 TRSLDS
+923 TRSLDN

-971 LERELSAAEEAR
+971 LERELSAAEEER
-983 ASVRRRLPE
+983 AAVRQRLPE
-992 IRKGATA
+992 LRQEATA
-999 ARVKAGKSQTQI
+999 ARVKAGKTQTQI
-1011 DTRQT
+1011 DSKQS
-1016 KITELT
+1016 KIAELT
-1022 EREAVAQHRFREALA
+1022 EREAAAQQRFRDALA
-1037 ADGVWQA
+1037 ADGVWSA
-1044 AVGQPLPA
+1044 AVSEDLP
-1052 ESAEAYEVLTA
+1052 EDLAEAFQVLTA

-1118 EVAARLT
+1118 EVAERLT
-1125 AQRGL
+1125 AQRDL

-1135 QLIFDTFMLRD
+1135 QQIFDAFMLRD

-1181 LDWQPAPDLDEDM
+1181 LDWQPAPDLDDDM
-1194 RQAMRLIRTPFA
+1194 RQAMHLIRTPFA
-1206 KRGDGQD
+1206 KRGEGQD
-1213 EALRTALTERITA
+1213 EALRAALTERITA

-1238 LARALDYRTWYRFTV
+1238 LARALDYRSWYRFTV
-1253 RVKDLGPDGGPRTRR
+1253 RVKDLGPDGSPRTRR

-1304 IRLVLLDEAFER
+1304 VRLVLLDEAFER

-1362 GGTGIACTHAIWT
+1362 GGSGIACTHAIWT
-1375 GRSLTDDPR
+1375 GKSLTDDPR

>member
-1 MTASQG
+1 MTD
-7 SETHISDEHVTG
+7 TR
-19 QAPPPP
+19 P
-25 GGAATTRWRLHRGGI
+25 TRWQLHRGGI

-113 YAWLELRRTV
+113 YAWIELRRTV
-123 GGREEFLTSGIG
+123 GDREEFLTSGIG
-135 IKASANSQQIGDSW
+135 VKASANSQTIGDSW
-149 RFVTDRRVGEDF
+149 RFITDRRVGIDVE
-161 QLVFDGTPVGATQL
+161 LVVDGTPVGVTQL

-271 ALQRFLSS
+271 ALQRFLAS
-279 YAGYAYSSLR
+279 YAGYAYGSLR
-289 SAGRRGVDATKELAT
+289 SAGKRGNDAAKELA
-304 ARNEI
+304 AAHNEV
-309 TRLMARLG
+309 TRLG
-317 DEESAAEKAEAEV
+317 DRLRDEEAAAAEAETEV
-330 AQLEEQEL
+330 ARLEEQEL
-338 ALESKIDSL
+338 TLESRIDSL

-362 KRVVSAARQAAVS
+362 KRVVSSARQAAVS
-375 ALGQL
+375 ALKQL

-395 SELARFV
+395 AELSRFA
-402 DDTNQAAE
+402 DDTTQAAE
-410 LSDSV
+410 LARTV
-415 RSRMREAG
+415 RDRMREAG
-423 LDPRLCPQVPSVP
+423 LDPRLCPEVPAVP
-436 EAAATEVHEFVR
+436 EAAATETHEVVR
-448 LTADPEAEPEEATRR
+448 TSLDPEAEPVETTRR
-463 TPPDLAPHSL
+463 TPPDLAPYSL
-473 RAALED
+473 RAALE
-479 AGSQAAGAVAALRE
+479 AAGEQAGRAVAALRE

-502 ERARELDSERS
+502 ERARELDTERT
-513 EVERL
+513 EVDRL

-524 AQLEATESVGRRNE
+524 AQLEATEAVGRRNE
-538 AAQRLEDVAATWHTA
+538 AAQRLEDVAATWHGAA
-553 VVHWSSA
+553 VRWSSS
-560 GPLAT
+560 GPLASL

-574 PTLADL
+574 PDLAAL
-580 TADVDAARGA
+580 TEDVHAARGA
-590 TERAHG
+590 TERAHA
-596 WLRGRLPVLHT
+596 WLRGRLPALHA
-607 EVARASRAVDD
+607 EVERANRAVDD
-618 LDRRMAESEDE
+618 LDTQIGEANDE
-629 LDALR
+629 LAALR
-634 AGVDP
+634 SGVDP

-644 VSDVDRDPAAGAAFY
+644 AGAEGRDPAAGAAFY
-659 RLVDFAPSLSP
+659 RLVDFAPDLSP
-670 AERAGCEAALESSGL
+670 EDRAGCEAALEASGL
-685 LNAWVTADGTLTDAA
+685 LNAWVTEDGTLTDAA

-707 VAGATVSP
+707 VAGPEVSP
-715 SLADVLVPAV
+715 SLSDVLAPAV
-725 PPGSPVSAD
+725 PPDCPVPSD
-734 LVTRVLTRVGLDTDA
+734 LVRRLLARVGLDAADA
-749 GLSIALDGRW
+749 GLSISLDGRW

-776 GAGARETTRHRR
+776 GAGARETARRRR
-788 IGDLISELARLAD
+788 IGDLSSTLGALSD

-811 VTQEHVAAWERHT
+811 VAQEHAAAWERHI
-824 DDYPDD
+824 DEYPDD

-842 AAAAADDASNKA
+842 AAESADDASQKA

-859 KHSGT
+859 RHSGAA
-864 GDRYRARQDALHTD
+864 DRHRARQDALLTD
-878 ARAAGLDATAE
+878 TRAAGLDASAE
-889 SLQLARASAMEARTT
+889 SLQLARASALEARTT

-923 TRSLDS
+923 TRSLDN

-951 LNEQAGYEERVRAI
+951 ANESAGYEERVRAI

-971 LERELSAAEEAR
+971 LERELSAAEDER
-983 ASVRRRLPE
+983 ASVRQKLP
-992 IRKGATA
+992 GARQQATD
-999 ARVKAGKSQTQI
+999 ARVRAGKTQTQI
-1011 DTRQT
+1011 DTKQT
-1016 KITELT
+1016 KIAELA
-1022 EREAVAQHRFREALA
+1022 ERESVARQRFRDALA
-1037 ADGVWQA
+1037 ADGVWSA
-1044 AVGQPLPA
+1044 AVDAELP
-1052 ESAEAYEVLTA
+1052 EDLGEAFAVLSKS
-1063 HPRDGV
+1063 PRDGV

-1118 EVAARLT
+1118 EVAERLA
-1125 AQRGL
+1125 AQRDL

-1135 QLIFDTFMLRD
+1135 QQIFDAFMLRD

-1194 RQAMRLIRTPFA
+1194 RQAMALIRTPFA
-1206 KRGDGQD
+1206 KRAESQD
-1213 EALRTALTERITA
+1213 AALRTALTDRITA
-1226 ERDGHSGDYAEV
+1226 ERDGHSGDYADV
-1238 LARALDYRTWYRFTV
+1238 LARALDYRSWYRFTV
-1253 RVKDLGPDGGPRTRR
+1253 RVRDVGPDGSPRTRR

-1304 IRLVLLDEAFER
+1304 VRLVLLDEAFER

-1362 GGTGIACTHAIWT
+1362 GGSGIACTHAIWT
-1375 GRSLTDDPR
+1375 GKTLTESGDR

>member
-1 MTASQG
+1 MTEPLAQV
-7 SETHISDEHVTG
+7 E
-19 QAPPPP
+19 PRP
-25 GGAATTRWRLHRGGI
+25 TRWQLHRGGI

-48 EEFDLSGGRAIFQ
+48 EEFDLSGGRVIFQ

-113 YAWLELRRTV
+113 YAWIELRRTT
-123 GGREEFLTSGIG
+123 GEREEFLTSGIG
-135 IKASANSQQIGDSW
+135 IKASANSQAIGDSW
-149 RFVTDRRVGEDF
+149 RFVTDKRIGVDVE
-161 QLVFDGTPVGATQL
+161 LVVDGTPVGATQL
-175 RDLLGAD
+175 RDLIGAD

-189 FRAKIAELVYGI
+189 FRARIAELVYGI

-234 SDSLPPLDPAVV
+234 SDSLPPLDPAVI

-271 ALQRFLSS
+271 ALQRFLAS

-289 SAGRRGVDATKELAT
+289 SAGKRAVDASKELAS

-309 TRLMARLG
+309 VRFTTRLA
-317 DEESAAEKAEAEV
+317 DEEQAAEEAEV
-330 AQLEEQEL
+330 EVATLEEFEL
-338 ALESKIDSL
+338 TLEGKIDSL

-362 KRVVSAARQAAVS
+362 KRVVSAARGAAVS
-375 ALGQL
+375 ALKQL

-395 SELARFV
+395 TELARFT
-402 DDTNQAAE
+402 DDTTQAAE

-423 LDPRLCPQVPSVP
+423 LEPRLCPTVPVVP
-436 EAAATEVHEFVR
+436 EAAATELVETVR
-448 LTADPEAEPEEATRR
+448 TSLDPEEEPEETTRR

-473 RAALED
+473 RAALEE
-479 AGSQAAGAVAALRE
+479 AGEQAGQAVAVLRE

-502 ERARELDSERS
+502 ERARELDTERS
-513 EVERL
+513 EVDRL
-518 HREARE
+518 QREARE

-538 AAQRLEDVAATWHTA
+538 AAQRLEDIAATWHGAATR
-553 VVHWSSA
+553 WSSS

-565 TEPAPELVP
+565 LPDTEELAPP
-574 PTLADL
+574 PIADL
-580 TADVDAARGA
+580 TADAGSAQEGA
-590 TERAHG
+590 ERAHA
-596 WLRGRLPVLHT
+596 WLRGRLPALHA
-607 EVARASRAVDD
+607 EVDRAARAVD
-618 LDRRMAESEDE
+618 E
-629 LDALR
+629 LDERMTEADAELAALQS
-634 AGVDP
+634 GVDP
-639 EPALP
+639 EPTLP
-644 VSDVDRDPAAGAAFY
+644 VSDVDRSGDGAAFY
-659 RLVDFAPSLSP
+659 RLVDFSPSLS
-670 AERAGCEAALESSGL
+670 AADRAGCEAALEAAGL

-700 RRDLTAI
+700 SRDLTAI
-707 VAGATVSP
+707 VAGPAVSP
-715 SLADVLVPAV
+715 SLSDVLVPAV
-725 PPGSPVSAD
+725 PPGSPVSTD
-734 LVTRVLTRVGLDTDA
+734 LVTQLLSRVGLNSEA
-749 GLSIALDGRW
+749 GLSVSLDGRW

-776 GAGARETTRHRR
+776 GAGARETARHKR
-788 IGDLISELARLAD
+788 IGDLSSSLSLLAD
-801 ERELAVKALT
+801 ERELASKALT
-811 VTQEHVAAWERHT
+811 VAQEHAAAWERHI
-824 DDYPDD
+824 DEYPDD

-842 AAAAADDASNKA
+842 AAASADDASAKA

-859 KHSGT
+859 KNAGKA
-864 GDRYRARQDALHTD
+864 DRHRARQDALLTD
-878 ARAAGLDATAE
+878 ARAAGLDAAAD
-889 SLQLARASAMEARTT
+889 SLQLARASALEARTT

-923 TRSLDS
+923 TKALDN
-929 HARVDAELADVQAG
+929 HARADAELADVQAG

-951 LNEQAGYEERVRAI
+951 AHEQAGYEERVRAI

-971 LERELSAAEEAR
+971 LERELSAAEESR
-983 ASVRRRLPE
+983 AAVRTRLPE
-992 IRKGATA
+992 VRQEATD
-999 ARVKAGKSQTQI
+999 ARVKAGKTQTQI
-1011 DTRQT
+1011 DTKQT
-1016 KITELT
+1016 KVTELT
-1022 EREAVAQHRFREALA
+1022 ERETVARQRFQDALS
-1037 ADGVWQA
+1037 ADGVWPA
-1044 AVGQPLPA
+1044 AVAAELP
-1052 ESAEAYEVLTA
+1052 EDLTEAYTA
-1063 HPRDGV
+1063 LMANQRDGV

-1118 EVAARLT
+1118 EVAERLG
-1125 AQRGL
+1125 AQRNL

-1135 QLIFDTFMLRD
+1135 QQIFDAFMLRD

-1194 RQAMRLIRTPFA
+1194 RQAMALIRTPFA
-1206 KRGDGQD
+1206 KRGEGQD
-1213 EALRTALTERITA
+1213 EALRTALTDRITA
-1226 ERDGHSGDYAEV
+1226 ERDGHSGDYADV

-1253 RVKDLGPDGGPRTRR
+1253 RVKDLGPDGSPRTRR

-1304 IRLVLLDEAFER
+1304 VRLVLLDEAFER

-1362 GGTGIACTHAIWT
+1362 GGSGIACTHAIWT
-1375 GRSLTDDPR
+1375 GKALTEDPR

>member
-1 MTASQG
+1 MTDPRPS
-7 SETHISDEHVTG
+7 
-19 QAPPPP
+19 
-25 GGAATTRWRLHRGGI
+25 RWKLHRGGI

-113 YAWLELRRTV
+113 YAWLELRREV
-123 GGREEFLTSGIG
+123 GGRAEFLTSGIG

-149 RFVTDRRVGEDF
+149 RFVTDRRVGRDENAF
-161 QLVFDGTPVGATQL
+161 ELVVDGTPVGATQL

-289 SAGRRGVDATKELAT
+289 TAGKRSAEASKELAT
-304 ARNEI
+304 AHNEI
-309 TRLMARLG
+309 TKLGTRLR
-317 DEESAAEKAEAEV
+317 DEESAAESAEV
-330 AQLEEQEL
+330 AVARLEEQEL
-338 ALESKIDSL
+338 TLESKIDSL

-362 KRVVSAARQAAVS
+362 KRVVSAARQAAVA

-395 SELARFV
+395 SELGRFT
-402 DDTNQAAE
+402 DDTSQAAE
-410 LSDSV
+410 LADSV

-423 LDPRLCPQVPSVP
+423 LDPRLCPSVPAVP
-436 EAAATEVHEFVR
+436 EAAATEVHETVR
-448 LTADPEAEPEEATRR
+448 TTLDPDVEPVATTRR

-473 RAALED
+473 RVALAD
-479 AGSQAAGAVAALRE
+479 AGEQAGQAVAALRE

-502 ERARELDSERS
+502 ERARELDTERT
-513 EVERL
+513 EVDRL
-518 HREARE
+518 QREARE
-524 AQLEATESVGRRNE
+524 AQLEATEAVGRRNE

-553 VVHWSSA
+553 AGSWSSS
-560 GPLAT
+560 GPLASMP
-565 TEPAPELVP
+565 EPVAELAPP
-574 PTLADL
+574 ALAPL
-580 TADVDAARGA
+580 TADINAARGA
-590 TERAHG
+590 TELAHA
-596 WLRGRLPVLHT
+596 WLRGRLPALHA
-607 EVARASRAVDD
+607 EVDRANRAV
-618 LDRRMAESEDE
+618 DE
-629 LDALR
+629 LDARIGEANDELAALR
-634 AGVDP
+634 SGVDP

-644 VSDVDRDPAAGAAFY
+644 TSAEKREPALGAAFY
-659 RLVDFAPSLSP
+659 RLVDFADALS
-670 AERAGCEAALESSGL
+670 ASDRAGCEAALESCGL

-700 RRDLTAI
+700 RRYLTAI
-707 VAGATVSP
+707 VAGPSVSP
-715 SLADVLVPAV
+715 ALSSVLVPAV
-725 PPGSPVSAD
+725 PPDSPVSAD
-734 LVTRVLTRVGLDTDA
+734 LVTQLLSRVGLDSDA
-749 GLSIALDGRW
+749 GLSISLDGRW
-759 RAGVLTGAMTKP
+759 RAGVLTGTMTKP

-776 GAGARETTRHRR
+776 GAGARETARHKR
-788 IGDLISELARLAD
+788 IGDLTSSLRRLAD

-811 VTQEHVAAWERHT
+811 VAQEHAAAWERHI
-824 DDYPDD
+824 DNYPDD
-830 REVLAAHVTLRA
+830 REVLAAHVTLRGA
-842 AAAAADDASNKA
+842 ASSADDASSKA

-859 KHSGT
+859 RNSGAA
-864 GDRYRARQDALHTD
+864 DRHRAQRDALLTD
-878 ARAAGLDATAE
+878 ARSAGLDAAAE
-889 SLQLARASAMEARTT
+889 SLQHARASALEARTT
-904 AEQLATALTKRCL
+904 AEQLAAALTKRCL

-923 TRSLDS
+923 TRALDN
-929 HARVDAELADVQAG
+929 HARTDAELADVQAG
-943 ADRACLDY
+943 ADRACLDFV
-951 LNEQAGYEERVRAI
+951 NERAGYEERVRAI
-965 GGAAEQ
+965 GEAAEQ
-971 LERELSAAEEAR
+971 LERELSAAEDER
-983 ASVRRRLPE
+983 AAVRQRLPGE
-992 IRKGATA
+992 RQQATD
-999 ARVKAGKSQTQI
+999 ARVKAGKTQTQI
-1011 DTRQT
+1011 DTKQT

-1022 EREAVAQHRFREALA
+1022 ERETGARQRFRDALT
-1037 ADGVWQA
+1037 ADGVWSA
-1044 AVGQPLPA
+1044 AVDADLPDELA
-1052 ESAEAYEVLTA
+1052 DAFTVLTA
-1063 HPRDGV
+1063 APRDGV

-1118 EVAARLT
+1118 EVAKRLA
-1125 AQRGL
+1125 AQRDL

-1135 QLIFDTFMLRD
+1135 QQIFDAFMLRD
-1146 LADKLATQIEVAD
+1146 LADKLATQIGVAD

-1181 LDWQPAPDLDEDM
+1181 LDWQPAPDLDDDM
-1194 RQAMRLIRTPFA
+1194 RQAMVLIRTPFA
-1206 KRGDGQD
+1206 KRAEGQD
-1213 EALRTALTERITA
+1213 AALRAALTDRITA
-1226 ERDGHSGDYAEV
+1226 ERDGHSGDYADV
-1238 LARALDYRTWYRFTV
+1238 LARALDYRSWYRFTV
-1253 RVKDLGPDGGPRTRR
+1253 RVRDLGPDGSPRTRR

-1304 IRLVLLDEAFER
+1304 VRLVLLDEAFER

-1375 GRSLTDDPR
+1375 GKSLTDESR

>member
-1 MTASQG
+1 MTD
-7 SETHISDEHVTG
+7 TR
-19 QAPPPP
+19 P
-25 GGAATTRWRLHRGGI
+25 TRWKLHRGGI

-113 YAWLELRRTV
+113 YAWIELRRTV
-123 GGREEFLTSGIG
+123 GADAEEREEFLTSGIG

-161 QLVFDGTPVGATQL
+161 ELVVDGTPLGATQL

-271 ALQRFLSS
+271 ALQRFLAS
-279 YAGYAYSSLR
+279 YAGYAYGSLR
-289 SAGRRGVDATKELAT
+289 SAGKRSADAARELAS
-304 ARNEI
+304 ARGEVANLT
-309 TRLMARLG
+309 TRLA
-317 DEESAAEKAEAEV
+317 DEEAAAEKAEVEV

-338 ALESKIDSL
+338 TLEAKIDSL

-375 ALGQL
+375 ALKQL

-395 SELARFV
+395 AELARFS

-410 LSDSV
+410 LADSV

-423 LDPRLCPQVPSVP
+423 LDPRLCPTVPAVP
-436 EAAATEVHEFVR
+436 EAAATDLHETVR
-448 LTADPEAEPEEATRR
+448 LSLDPEAEPEETTRR

-473 RAALED
+473 RAAL
-479 AGSQAAGAVAALRE
+479 AAAGEQAGRAVAALRE

-502 ERARELDSERS
+502 ERARELESERS

-518 HREARE
+518 QREARE
-524 AQLEATESVGRRNE
+524 AQLEATEAVGRRNE

-553 VVHWSSA
+553 ALRWSAA

-565 TEPAPELVP
+565 RSAPAPELAP
-574 PTLADL
+574 PSLGEL

-590 TERAHG
+590 TERAHA
-596 WLRGRLPVLHT
+596 WLRGRLPALHA
-607 EVARASRAVDD
+607 EVDRAARAVDE
-618 LDRRMAESEDE
+618 LDQRMAAAEDE
-629 LDALR
+629 LNALR

-644 VSDVDRDPAAGAAFY
+644 VAGADRDAALGAAFY

-670 AERAGCEAALESSGL
+670 EERAGCEAALESSGL

-700 RRDLTAI
+700 RRDLSAV
-707 VAGATVSP
+707 VAGPAVSP

-725 PPGSPVSAD
+725 PPGSPVSAE
-734 LVTRVLTRVGLDTDA
+734 LVTRLLTRVALDGSDA

-759 RAGVLTGAMTKP
+759 RAGVLAGAGAKP

-776 GAGARETTRHRR
+776 GAGARETTRHKR
-788 IGDLISELARLAD
+788 IGDLSSSLARLAD
-801 ERELAVKALT
+801 ERELAAKALA
-811 VTQEHVAAWERHT
+811 VAQEHAAAWERHI

-830 REVLAAHVTLRA
+830 RELLAAHVTLRA
-842 AAAAADDASNKA
+842 AAVAADDANRKA
-854 FSLRD
+854 FTLRD
-859 KHSGT
+859 KHSGG
-864 GDRYRARQDALHTD
+864 GDRHRARQDALLTD
-878 ARAAGLDATAE
+878 ARAAGLDASAE
-889 SLQLARASAMEARTT
+889 SLQLARVSALEARTT

-923 TRSLDS
+923 TRALDN
-929 HARVDAELADVQAG
+929 HARADAELADVQAG
-943 ADRACLDY
+943 ADRACLDHAT
-951 LNEQAGYEERVRAI
+951 EQAGYEERVRAI

-971 LERELSAAEEAR
+971 LERELSAAEDER
-983 ASVRRRLPE
+983 AAVRQRLPGV
-992 IRKGATA
+992 RQLATD
-999 ARVKAGKSQTQI
+999 ARVKAGKTQTQI
-1011 DTRQT
+1011 DTKQAR
-1016 KITELT
+1016 IAELAD
-1022 EREAVAQHRFREALA
+1022 REAVARQRFRDALS
-1037 ADGVWQA
+1037 ADGVWSA
-1044 AVGQPLPA
+1044 AVGPLLPDDL
-1052 ESAEAYEVLTA
+1052 EEAYRVLTEN
-1063 HPRDGV
+1063 PRDGV
-1069 SEDTVLG
+1069 SEDAVLG

-1118 EVAARLT
+1118 EVAERLT
-1125 AQRGL
+1125 AQRDL

-1135 QLIFDTFMLRD
+1135 QQIFDAFMLRD
-1146 LADKLATQIEVAD
+1146 LADKLATQIAVAD

-1181 LDWQPAPDLDEDM
+1181 LDWQPAPDLDEEM
-1194 RQAMRLIRTPFA
+1194 RQAMALIRTPFA
-1206 KRGDGQD
+1206 KRAEGQD
-1213 EALRTALTERITA
+1213 EALRTALTDRITA

-1238 LARALDYRTWYRFTV
+1238 LARALDYRSWYRFTV
-1253 RVKDLGPDGGPRTRR
+1253 RVKDLGPDGAPRTRR

-1304 IRLVLLDEAFER
+1304 VRLVLLDEAFER

-1375 GRSLTDDPR
+1375 GKALTEDPR

>member
-1 MTASQG
+1 
-7 SETHISDEHVTG
+7 VTEPLA
-19 QAPPPP
+19 QVEPRP
-25 GGAATTRWRLHRGGI
+25 TRWQLHRGGI

-48 EEFDLSGGRAIFQ
+48 EEFDLSGGRVIFQ

-113 YAWLELRRTV
+113 YAWIELRRTT
-123 GGREEFLTSGIG
+123 GEREEFLTSGIG
-135 IKASANSQQIGDSW
+135 IKASANSQAIGDSW
-149 RFVTDRRVGEDF
+149 RFVTDKRIGVDVE
-161 QLVFDGTPVGATQL
+161 LVVDGTPVGATQL

-234 SDSLPPLDPAVV
+234 SDSLPPLDPTVI

-271 ALQRFLSS
+271 ALQRFLAS

-289 SAGRRGVDATKELAT
+289 SAGKRAADASKELSA

-309 TRLMARLG
+309 VKLTTRLQN
-317 DEESAAEKAEAEV
+317 EEQAAEEAEV
-330 AQLEEQEL
+330 EVATLEEFEL
-338 ALESKIDSL
+338 TLEGKIDSL

-362 KRVVSAARQAAVS
+362 KRVVSAARGAAVS
-375 ALGQL
+375 ALKQL
-380 RTQREHTE
+380 RTQREYTE

-395 SELARFV
+395 TELARFT
-402 DDTNQAAE
+402 DDTTQAAE

-423 LDPRLCPQVPSVP
+423 LEPRLCPTVPVVP
-436 EAAATEVHEFVR
+436 EAAATELVETVR
-448 LTADPEAEPEEATRR
+448 TSLDPEEEPEETTRR

-473 RAALED
+473 RAALEE
-479 AGSQAAGAVAALRE
+479 AGEQAGQAVAALRE

-502 ERARELDSERS
+502 ERARELDTERS
-513 EVERL
+513 EVDRL
-518 HREARE
+518 QREARE

-538 AAQRLEDVAATWHTA
+538 AAQRLEDIAATWHGAATRWA
-553 VVHWSSA
+553 AS

-565 TEPAPELVP
+565 LPDTEELAPP
-574 PTLADL
+574 PIADL
-580 TADVDAARGA
+580 TADAGSAQEGA
-590 TERAHG
+590 ERAHA
-596 WLRGRLPVLHT
+596 WLRGRLPALHA
-607 EVARASRAVDD
+607 EVDRAARAVD
-618 LDRRMAESEDE
+618 E
-629 LDALR
+629 LDERMTEADAELAALQS
-634 AGVDP
+634 GVDP
-639 EPALP
+639 EPPLP
-644 VSDVDRDPAAGAAFY
+644 VSDVDRSGDGAAFY
-659 RLVDFAPSLSP
+659 RLVDFSPSLS
-670 AERAGCEAALESSGL
+670 AQDRAGCEAALESAGL

-700 RRDLTAI
+700 SRDLTAI
-707 VAGATVSP
+707 VAGPAVSP
-715 SLADVLVPAV
+715 SLLDVLVPAV
-725 PPGSPVSAD
+725 PPGSPVSTD
-734 LVTRVLTRVGLDTDA
+734 LVTQLLSRVGLSSEA
-749 GLSIALDGRW
+749 GLSVSLDGRW

-776 GAGARETTRHRR
+776 GAGARETARHKR
-788 IGDLISELARLAD
+788 IGDLSSSLSLLAD
-801 ERELAVKALT
+801 ERELASKALT
-811 VTQEHVAAWERHT
+811 VAQEHAAAWERHI
-824 DDYPDD
+824 DEYPDD

-842 AAAAADDASNKA
+842 AAASADDASAKA

-859 KHSGT
+859 KNAGKA
-864 GDRYRARQDALHTD
+864 DRHRARQDALLTD
-878 ARAAGLDATAE
+878 ARGAGLDAAAD
-889 SLQLARASAMEARTT
+889 SLQLARASALEARTT

-923 TRSLDS
+923 TKALDN
-929 HARVDAELADVQAG
+929 HARADAELADVQAG

-951 LNEQAGYEERVRAI
+951 AHEQAGYEERVRAI

-971 LERELSAAEEAR
+971 LERELSAAEESR
-983 ASVRRRLPE
+983 AAVRGRLPE
-992 IRKGATA
+992 VRQEATD
-999 ARVKAGKSQTQI
+999 ARVKAGKTQTQI
-1011 DTRQT
+1011 DTKQT
-1016 KITELT
+1016 KVTELT
-1022 EREAVAQHRFREALA
+1022 EREAVTRQRFADALA
-1037 ADGVWQA
+1037 ADGVWSA
-1044 AVGQPLPA
+1044 AVPGELPS
-1052 ESAEAYEVLTA
+1052 ELTEAYTVLMA
-1063 HPRDGV
+1063 NPRDGV

-1093 QRSAD
+1093 QRSVD
-1098 ILTVTVTGAQGPQP
+1098 ILTVTVTGSQGPQP

-1118 EVAARLT
+1118 EVAERLG
-1125 AQRGL
+1125 AQRNL

-1135 QLIFDTFMLRD
+1135 QQIFDAFMLRD

-1194 RQAMRLIRTPFA
+1194 RQAMALIRTPFA
-1206 KRGDGQD
+1206 KRGEGQD
-1213 EALRTALTERITA
+1213 EALRTALTDRITA
-1226 ERDGHSGDYAEV
+1226 ERDGHSGDYADV

-1253 RVKDLGPDGGPRTRR
+1253 RVKDLGPDGSPRTRR

-1292 YDAVSTAADQPP
+1292 YDAVSTAAELGSS

-1362 GGTGIACTHAIWT
+1362 GGSGIACTHAIWT
-1375 GRSLTDDPR
+1375 GKALTEDPR

>member
-1 MTASQG
+1 MTA
-7 SETHISDEHVTG
+7 
-19 QAPPPP
+19 
-25 GGAATTRWRLHRGGI
+25 TRWKLHRGGI

-113 YAWLELRRTV
+113 YAWLELRREV
-123 GGREEFLTSGIG
+123 GGREEFLTSGVG
-135 IKASANSQQIGDSW
+135 VKASANSQQIGDSW
-149 RFVTDRRVGEDF
+149 RFVTDRRVGRGEHAF
-161 QLVFDGTPVGATQL
+161 ELVVDGTPVGATQL

-271 ALQRFLSS
+271 ALQRFLAS

-289 SAGRRGVDATKELAT
+289 SAGKRGADASKDLTT

-309 TRLMARLG
+309 TKLMTRLRE
-317 DEESAAEKAEAEV
+317 EESAAEGSEVEV
-330 AQLEEQEL
+330 ARLEEQEL
-338 ALESKIDSL
+338 TLESRIDSL

-380 RTQREHTE
+380 RTQRDHTE

-395 SELARFV
+395 SELGRFT
-402 DDTNQAAE
+402 DDTSQAAE
-410 LSDSV
+410 LATSV

-423 LDPRLCPQVPSVP
+423 LDPRLCPSVPAVP
-436 EAAATEVHEFVR
+436 EAAATEAHETVR
-448 LTADPEAEPEEATRR
+448 TTLDPDAEPVETTRR

-473 RAALED
+473 RAALE
-479 AGSQAAGAVAALRE
+479 AAGEQAGQAVAALRE

-502 ERARELDSERS
+502 ERARELEAERT
-513 EVERL
+513 EVDRL
-518 HREARE
+518 QREARE
-524 AQLEATESVGRRNE
+524 AQLEATEAVGRRNE

-553 VVHWSSA
+553 ALSWSTS
-560 GPLAT
+560 GPLASMP
-565 TEPAPELVP
+565 EPVAELVP
-574 PTLADL
+574 PALAPL

-590 TERAHG
+590 TERAHV
-596 WLRGRLPVLHT
+596 WLRGRLPALHA
-607 EVARASRAVDD
+607 EVDRADRAV
-618 LDRRMAESEDE
+618 DE
-629 LDALR
+629 LDARIGEADDELAALR
-634 AGVDP
+634 SGVDP

-644 VSDVDRDPAAGAAFY
+644 SRAGDREPALGAAFY
-659 RLVDFAPSLSP
+659 RLVDFADSLS
-670 AERAGCEAALESSGL
+670 AADRAGCEAALESCGL

-707 VAGATVSP
+707 VAGPPVSP
-715 SLADVLVPAV
+715 ALSSVLVPAV
-725 PPGSPVSAD
+725 PPESPVSTD
-734 LVTRVLTRVGLDTDA
+734 LVTRLLSRVGLDGDA
-749 GLSIALDGRW
+749 GLSVSLDGRW
-759 RAGVLTGAMTKP
+759 RAGVLTGAMSKP

-776 GAGARETTRHRR
+776 GAGARETARHKR
-788 IGDLISELARLAD
+788 IGDLSATLGRLAD

-811 VTQEHVAAWERHT
+811 VAQEHAAAWERHI

-830 REVLAAHVTLRA
+830 REVLAAHVTLRG
-842 AAAAADDASNKA
+842 AAAAADDASSKA

-859 KHSGT
+859 KHSGS
-864 GDRYRARQDALHTD
+864 GDRHRARQDALLTD
-878 ARAAGLDATAE
+878 ARAAGLDASAE
-889 SLQLARASAMEARTT
+889 SLQLARVSAMEARTT

-923 TRSLDS
+923 TRALDN
-929 HARVDAELADVQAG
+929 HARTDAELADVQAG
-943 ADRACLDY
+943 ADRACLDFA
-951 LNEQAGYEERVRAI
+951 NERAGYEERVRAI
-965 GGAAEQ
+965 GEAAEQ
-971 LERELSAAEEAR
+971 LERELSAAEDER
-983 ASVRRRLPE
+983 AAVRQRLPE
-992 IRKGATA
+992 MRQQATD
-999 ARVKAGKSQTQI
+999 ARVKAGKTQTQI
-1011 DTRQT
+1011 DTKQT
-1016 KITELT
+1016 RITELT
-1022 EREAVAQHRFREALA
+1022 ERESVARQRFRDALS
-1037 ADGVWQA
+1037 ADGVWSA
-1044 AVGQPLPA
+1044 AVEAELPDDL
-1052 ESAEAYEVLTA
+1052 AEAFTVLTA
-1063 HPRDGV
+1063 APRDGV

-1093 QRSAD
+1093 QRSAE

-1118 EVAARLT
+1118 EVAERLA
-1125 AQRGL
+1125 AQRDL

-1135 QLIFDTFMLRD
+1135 QQIFDAFMLRD

-1181 LDWQPAPDLDEDM
+1181 LDWQPAPDLDDDM
-1194 RQAMRLIRTPFA
+1194 RQAMHLIRTPFA
-1206 KRGDGQD
+1206 KRADGQD
-1213 EALRTALTERITA
+1213 AALRTALTDRITA

-1238 LARALDYRTWYRFTV
+1238 LARALDYRSWYRFTV
-1253 RVKDLGPDGGPRTRR
+1253 RVRDLGPDGSPRTRR

-1304 IRLVLLDEAFER
+1304 VRLVLLDEAFER

-1375 GRSLTDDPR
+1375 GKSLTDESR

>member
-1 MTASQG
+1 VSEPSAAS
-7 SETHISDEHVTG
+7 EEVR
-19 QAPPPP
+19 P
-25 GGAATTRWRLHRGGI
+25 TRWTLHRGGI

-48 EEFDLSGGRAIFQ
+48 EEFDLSGGRVIFQ

-113 YAWLELRRTV
+113 YAWIELRRTV
-123 GGREEFLTSGIG
+123 GEREEFLTSGIG
-135 IKASANSQQIGDSW
+135 IKASANSQAIGDSW
-149 RFVTDRRVGEDF
+149 RWVTDQRVGVDF
-161 QLVFDGTPVGATQL
+161 QLVNDGTPLGATQL

-189 FRAKIAELVYGI
+189 FRARIAELVYGI

-234 SDSLPPLDPAVV
+234 SDSLPPLDPTVV

-271 ALQRFLSS
+271 ALQRFLAS

-289 SAGRRGVDATKELAT
+289 SAGKRATDAAKELSSAH
-304 ARNEI
+304 NEI
-309 TRLMARLG
+309 TKLTARLM
-317 DEESAAEKAEAEV
+317 DEEKAAEQAEIDV
-330 AQLEEQEL
+330 AALEEQEL
-338 ALESKIDSL
+338 TLEGKIDSL
-347 KSSPAY
+347 KASPAY

-375 ALGQL
+375 ALKQL

-395 SELARFV
+395 AELARFT
-402 DDTNQAAE
+402 DDTTQAAE
-410 LSDSV
+410 LADSV
-415 RSRMREAG
+415 RSRMREVG
-423 LDPRLCPQVPSVP
+423 LDPRLCPTVPAVP
-436 EAAATEVHEFVR
+436 EAAATELVETVR
-448 LTADPEAEPEEATRR
+448 TSLDPEAEPEEATRR

-473 RAALED
+473 RAALEH
-479 AGSQAAGAVAALRE
+479 AGEQAGEAVAALRE

-502 ERARELDSERS
+502 ERARELDSEKS
-513 EVERL
+513 EVDRL
-518 HREARE
+518 QREARE
-524 AQLEATESVGRRNE
+524 AQLAATESVGQRNV
-538 AAQRLEDVAATWHTA
+538 AAQRLEDVAATWHAAA
-553 VVHWSSA
+553 VQWSSA

-565 TEPAPELVP
+565 QPDARELAPP
-574 PTLADL
+574 PIADL
-580 TADVDAARGA
+580 TSDVDAATRA
-590 TERAHG
+590 TERAHA
-596 WLRGRLPVLHT
+596 WLRGRLPALHA
-607 EVARASRAVDD
+607 EVDRASRAVAD
-618 LDRRMAESEDE
+618 LDERMAEADAE
-629 LDALR
+629 LAALQS
-634 AGVDP
+634 GVDP
-639 EPALP
+639 EPSVP
-644 VSDVDRDPAAGAAFY
+644 VSDVVRSPGDGAAFY
-659 RLVDFAPSLSP
+659 RLVDFSPSLSDVD
-670 AERAGCEAALESSGL
+670 RAGCEAALESSGL
-685 LNAWVTADGTLTDAA
+685 LNAWVTADGTLTDASS
-700 RRDLTAI
+700 RDLTAI
-707 VAGATVSP
+707 VAGPAVSP

-734 LVTRVLTRVGLDTDA
+734 LVTKLLSRVGLDTDA
-749 GLSIALDGRW
+749 GLSISLDGRW
-759 RAGVLTGAMTKP
+759 RAGVLTGAMAKP

-776 GAGARETTRHRR
+776 GAGARETARHKR
-788 IGDLISELARLAD
+788 IGDLSAELARLAD
-801 ERELAVKALT
+801 ERELAAKALT
-811 VTQEHVAAWERHT
+811 VAQEHAAAWEHHI
-824 DDYPDD
+824 DEYPDD
-830 REVLAAHVTLRA
+830 RDVLAAHVTLRA
-842 AAAAADDASNKA
+842 AAKSADDASAKA

-859 KHSGT
+859 KNT
-864 GDRYRARQDALHTD
+864 GQADRHRARYDALLTD
-878 ARAAGLDATAE
+878 ARAAGLDAAAE
-889 SLQLARASAMEARTT
+889 SLQMARASALEARAT
-904 AEQLATALTKRCL
+904 AEQLVAALTKRCL

-923 TRSLDS
+923 TKALDN
-929 HARVDAELADVQAG
+929 HARTDAELADVQAG

-951 LNEQAGYEERVRAI
+951 MHEQAGYEERVKAI

-971 LERELSAAEEAR
+971 LERELSAAEEERTAVR
-983 ASVRRRLPE
+983 ARLPE
-992 IRKGATA
+992 MRQQATD
-999 ARVKAGKSQTQI
+999 ARVKAGKTQTQI
-1011 DTRQT
+1011 DNRQA

-1022 EREAVAQHRFREALA
+1022 EREAGARLRFVDALA
-1037 ADGVWQA
+1037 ADGVWPA
-1044 AVGQPLPA
+1044 AVAADLP
-1052 ESAEAYEVLTA
+1052 SDPTEAFAVLMA
-1063 HPRDGV
+1063 NPRDGV

-1093 QRSAD
+1093 QRCAD

-1118 EVAARLT
+1118 EVAERLA
-1125 AQRGL
+1125 AQRDL

-1135 QLIFDTFMLRD
+1135 QQIFDAFMLRD

-1159 DLCRRMNETLDVARS
+1159 DLCRRMNDTLDVARS

-1181 LDWQPAPDLDEDM
+1181 LDWQPAPDLDDDM
-1194 RQAMRLIRTPFA
+1194 RQAMTLIRTPFA
-1206 KRGDGQD
+1206 KRGEGQD
-1213 EALRTALTERITA
+1213 ESLRKALTDRITA

-1253 RVKDLGPDGGPRTRR
+1253 RVKDLGPDGAPRTRR

-1304 IRLVLLDEAFER
+1304 VRLVLLDEAFER

-1375 GRSLTDDPR
+1375 GKGLTEDPR